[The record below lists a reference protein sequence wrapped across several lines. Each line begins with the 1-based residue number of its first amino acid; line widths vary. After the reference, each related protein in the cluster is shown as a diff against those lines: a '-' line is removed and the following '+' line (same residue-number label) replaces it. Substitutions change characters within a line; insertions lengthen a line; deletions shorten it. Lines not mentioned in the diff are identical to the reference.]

1 VGYNNANRSVQHS
14 KPLQHWQPSKRLDSL
29 SIWRDNATV
38 GEGVNAV
45 AYKTDE
51 NKGAKY
57 NMSFDLGNGGINE
70 ECWETCVKLFAR
82 ILHPLLFKDDISD
95 KEAGLPDPDQY
106 DYISGLSIQG

>member
-38 GEGVNAV
+38 GEGVNTV